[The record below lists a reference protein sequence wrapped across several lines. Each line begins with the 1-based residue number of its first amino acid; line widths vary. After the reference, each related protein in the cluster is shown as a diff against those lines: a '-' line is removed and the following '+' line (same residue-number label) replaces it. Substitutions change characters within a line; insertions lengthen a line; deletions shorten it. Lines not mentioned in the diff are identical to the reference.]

1 MGGLGYIAII
11 MELEVLPP
19 SVDFLYFVQH
29 FLYENRPCLLA
40 NEFVDTWKARMFW
53 QKDGIPNIEYLR
65 YEFGVSLCTQ
75 TQLTLIDI

>member
-1 MGGLGYIAII
+1 MCVLGVWNILLI

-40 NEFVDTWKARMFW
+40 IEFVDAWKARMFW
-53 QKDGIPNIEYLR
+53 QKDGIPNMEYLR
-65 YEFGVSLCTQ
+65 CEFGVSMCTQ
-75 TQLTLIDI
+75 TQLT